1 MRDRA
6 EQLLENASP
15 EERARLQDLA
25 KRLAESNRA
34 ATGATP
40 APWRG
45 PTQTFDARPDP
56 NATPI
61 DDRRPAERTI
71 AEWLS
76 EPKPGGTAPAGPIP
90 QEPIRRA
97 SESANQAIE
106 QQTIPPQYSDL
117 VRRVFKRYAQSAQ
130 GGGSPEPKK

>member
-6 EQLLENASP
+6 EQMLENASP

-25 KRLAESNRA
+25 KRLASSENRNPQSA
-34 ATGATP
+34 P
-40 APWRG
+40 QPWRG

-56 NATPI
+56 ASAPLDAT
-61 DDRRPAERTI
+61 RPAERTI

-76 EPKPGGTAPAGPIP
+76 EPRPGGTAPAGEIP

-97 SESANQAIE
+97 TESARQAIE
-106 QQTIPPQYSDL
+106 QQSIPPQHSDL
-117 VRRVFKRYAQSAQ
+117 VQRVFKRYAQSAQ
-130 GGGSPEPKK
+130 GSGAPK